1 MGSYSKSPPYE
12 DGLEDP
18 VVIVGLSF
26 RFPSDAVSEESF
38 WEILRDG
45 HSTMTEVPAS
55 RYNINGHYSDA
66 SGRQHGVTARGGHF
80 IKGDISAFDAPFFK
94 MSAAEAKAMDPQLRI
109 LLETTYHAFESANLS
124 LDDVAGSNTSVYV
137 GSLSQE
143 YDSLFAFDEEIDAKY
158 QAIGTSSS
166 MLSNRPAQA
175 ALLDSI
181 LAARVY
187 YKESLICLVGGV
199 QLQLEPRKMTA
210 AVSRLGFLSP
220 DSQCYSF
227 DDRANGY
234 SRGEG
239 VAMLVLKRLSR
250 ALEDGDTIRAVIRGT
265 ATNQDGRT
273 PSITQPSPTAQAA
286 LIQRTYQ
293 MAGLD
298 FKDTGYFEAHGT
310 GTAVGDPIEASGI
323 SQAFTRYRDPRNPLY
338 VGSVKANIGHL
349 ESSAGLAGLI
359 KTVLVLEKGVIP
371 PNALLKNL
379 NPKILADKWH
389 LNGAQWASM
398 GVELLAFAVFR
409 ESVEYADAYLRSIG
423 STWSALALVDLLSSW
438 NIHPQAVVG
447 HSSGEIAAA
456 CCAGSLSRDSALRV
470 AYFRGE
476 CVSKLL
482 EDSST
487 RELGG
492 MLAVGLSA
500 EELQPHIQA
509 VLGDGDPDEL
519 QCGCL
524 NSPKSTTVTGLDRY
538 IDALAGRL
546 EELKVFS
553 RKLNVPVAYH
563 SRQMLAVADSYR
575 SSLEGY
581 LKPGAKGRSSGTP
594 ALFSSVT
601 GFKAPKDDLSSA
613 DYWVKNLVSPVRFSQ
628 ALQLMYTS
636 LQDGED
642 SQTRPLTYLV
652 EVGPHCSL
660 ERPIRDTLP
669 GDSALVYDYTL
680 RRNSSSVD
688 DVKRLAGRTAIHGYA
703 VDVQALNGHLGR
715 PREPKVLFD
724 LPKYSFNH
732 SQSYW
737 VESRLSRNT
746 RNREHPRHE
755 LLGTRSA
762 DWNPLRPTWRL
773 VLRDSDLPWV
783 ADHKVDGIILYP
795 AAGMLVMAIE
805 GLRSLQ
811 TESSRVSGYTL
822 KDVNIGSA
830 LVVPTGDE
838 GVETQLHLGPCNPTS
853 DTQKGVSAWFFWI
866 HSVTNDEWKL
876 HCSGQISV
884 EENATDDTV
893 SETEGGHAHG
903 TTARSFGK
911 VLERCS
917 SSIDR
922 KAFYQA
928 VLEKSVDL
936 GQTFRTLQDIRFNEG
951 GREATANLPFGDWR
965 QQVRDTKLS
974 EHLIHPTTL
983 DGLLHIPFA
992 SIFPKLPVIPSVVPR
1007 QINEIY
1013 ISSDLLSDAAR
1024 DTLRLYGNTTEL
1036 GVFHI
1041 NADVAAVG
1049 SSSEKPLVY
1058 LRGVKLLGF
1067 HATDQRGTASSGPTS
1082 LFHRFEWKP
1091 DVSLLSQDGIEEYCL
1106 EHTARQGAGAT
1117 SGFDG
1122 ETERI
1127 CRYFLS
1133 AMLEELDATASEQG
1147 SRISSKPSIQNYVK
1161 WARTFLD
1168 SESQSTASLQ
1178 EAYPGFEDDD
1188 LRPALIE
1195 KFASKSVQ
1203 NRDTVDYGRKL
1214 VQIVREEVDALA
1226 LLFNEGLAERLYQ
1239 SPTFSLTSHRLAS
1252 YMDLVA
1258 HKNSDLKI
1266 LEVGAGTGST
1276 TTAVLDVLSQ
1286 PSLQAPRFSHYDF
1299 TDISPSFFADAQD
1312 RYSAHSGRMG
1322 FKVFDV
1328 ERDPEEQGFEPGSYD
1343 VVIAAAT
1350 ASATEKTR
1358 TSGPLLTE
1366 PEWNEALLRADFD
1379 GLHVSL
1385 QDDAEGNHVNSLLVS
1400 HARHPSD
1407 STSKRTD
1414 VSTVIVTGKKEHEG
1428 LAGRLQAH
1436 LRSRSKG
1443 LCDIIH
1449 ADKLSKAGTA
1459 YDQCICLMEL
1469 GNPIMAHLDET
1480 RFEALRRVTIVATQ
1494 IIWVTEGCGVGA
1506 QNPEASI
1513 VAGFAKV
1520 LERERPGLSFV
1531 HLNVQD
1537 GEHAEE
1543 TILRIVNQSHT
1554 LSPEEQETDLVE
1566 EDGRILVPRAVE
1578 APDVNRLLDSE
1589 KHGLQPRPTDVSNDS
1604 TAPGEPPLELR
1615 FSPGRLQSVH
1625 FGPDTSSPPDAL
1637 RDDEVRVL
1645 TRATGINFRDVMVA
1659 LNQISDDQIGAEFA
1673 GVVVEAGA
1681 SWRSSFRPGDR
1692 VCGPLDGSFRT
1703 LVRAPGRNLVRI
1715 PPGLSF
1721 AEAASIPVAYAT
1733 AQYAL
1738 RYLARIQPGESILI
1752 HAAAGGVGQAAVNLA
1767 QRAGATVYAT
1777 VSTPEKKKILMER
1790 FGIEA
1795 SHIFSSRHTLFA
1807 SQIMQRTGGRG
1818 VDVVLNSLAGHALTE
1833 SWRCLAHLGRFVEI
1847 GKRDIRAFNRL
1858 PMEPF
1863 SRNVSFSSLDLKVLA
1878 DHNPALLSTVMKE
1891 IEELVWDETA
1901 RPHLVPYPLTVFKRS
1916 GFEEAFRLLQS
1927 GRHSGKVVVDWEQAD
1942 TIKVVPKSPLDYSFD
1957 PNATYVITGGLGGI
1971 GRNLAGWMARNG
1983 ARNLCLLSRSGPV
1996 TAASKDLVTAL
2007 EQDGVHLY
2015 TPACDISDAQAVT
2028 NVVAHIESHMP
2039 PIKGCIHSAM
2049 AIENRVFENYD
2060 LPTFNSAFPAKV
2072 QGTYNLHNHLPRGM
2086 EFFVILGSI
2095 AAFIGPASQSNYA
2108 GVSSFQDAFARFRRA
2123 RGEHCVTVDLGVVE
2137 GIGYIAERVAVARN
2151 VDMMFVDHKVLR
2163 ESDVHFTL
2171 KWACNPR
2178 LSAPPADGSPWA
2190 AQVVAALTTPAFV
2203 RRGGVLR
2210 DHKWMRIPMFRH
2222 LYRMELQQGDG
2233 ATAGGDDGDNSDSGE
2248 NAGALLREARTQAEA
2263 AAAVTHLF
2271 ARRLA
2276 RSLAVPVADIDVGR
2290 PAYAFGVDSLVAV
2303 ELLFWFSSEIRA
2315 DVPVVQ
2321 ILGSSTI
2328 AQLGAVAAAKSEHLL
2343 GRDLAA

>member
-1 MGSYSKSPPYE
+1 MGSYSKSSPYE

-38 WEILRDG
+38 WEILREG

-94 MSAAEAKAMDPQLRI
+94 MSAAEAKAMDPQLRV

-166 MLSNRPAQA
+166 MLSNRG
-175 ALLDSI
+175 
-181 LAARVY
+181 
-187 YKESLICLVGGV
+187 ESDMSLVGGV
-199 QLQLEPRKMTA
+199 QMQLEPRKMTA

-220 DSQCYSF
+220 DSHCYSF

-239 VAMLVLKRLSR
+239 VAMLVLKRLSK
-250 ALEDGDTIRAVIRGT
+250 ALEDGDTIRAVVRGT

-323 SQAFTRYRDPRNPLY
+323 SQAFTRYRDPQNPLH

-398 GVELLAFAVFR
+398 GVELLAFSVFG

-423 STWSALALVDLLSSW
+423 STWSAVDELCKPAATSNIHIPSLAQPLCTILQIALVDLLSSW

-456 CCAGSLSRDSALRV
+456 YCAGSLSRDSALRV

-476 CVSKLL
+476 CVSRLL
-482 EDSST
+482 EDT
-487 RELGG
+487 KRELGG
-492 MLAVGLSA
+492 MLAVGLSE

-509 VLGDGDPDEL
+509 VLGDGDPDGL

-538 IDALAGRL
+538 LDALASRL
-546 EELKVFS
+546 EELRIFS

-563 SRQMLAVADSYR
+563 SRQMLAVAGSYR

-581 LKPGAKGRSSGTP
+581 LKPGAKGRSSGAP

-601 GFKAPKDDLSSA
+601 GMKASKGDLSSA
-613 DYWVKNLVSPVRFSQ
+613 DYWVENLVSPVRFSQ

-636 LQDGED
+636 LQNGEEG
-642 SQTRPLTYLV
+642 QTKPLAYLV
-652 EVGPHCSL
+652 EVGPHCGL
-660 ERPIRDTLP
+660 ERPIRDSLP
-669 GDSALVYDYTL
+669 EDSAFVYDYTL

-688 DVKRLAGRTAIHGYA
+688 DVKGLAGRSATHGYA
-703 VDVQALNGHLGR
+703 VDAQAVNGQLGR
-715 PREPKVLFD
+715 LRRLQEPKMLFD

-773 VLRDSDLPWV
+773 VIRDSDLPWV

-811 TESSRVSGYTL
+811 TEPSRVSGYTL

-853 DTQKGVSAWFFWI
+853 DTQKG
-866 HSVTNDEWKL
+866 
-876 HCSGQISV
+876 ISV

-893 SETEGGHAHG
+893 SETGGGLAHG

-936 GQTFRTLQDIRFNEG
+936 GQTFRTLHDIRFNEAD
-951 GREATANLPFGDWR
+951 REATANLPFADWR

-1013 ISSDLLSDAAR
+1013 ISNDLLNDAAS

-1049 SSSEKPLVY
+1049 GSSEKPLIY

-1091 DVSLLSQDGIEEYCL
+1091 DLSLLSQDGIEQYCRD
-1106 EHTARQGAGAT
+1106 HTARKGVAT

-1147 SRISSKPSIQNYVK
+1147 PRISSKPSIQNYVK
-1161 WARTFLD
+1161 WARSFLEN
-1168 SESQSTASLQ
+1168 ESRSTTSLQ
-1178 EAYPGFEDDD
+1178 EAYPGFEDDG
-1188 LRPALIE
+1188 LRPALIDQ
-1195 KFASKSVQ
+1195 FASKSVQ

-1214 VQIVREEVDALA
+1214 VPIVREEVDALG

-1252 YMDLVA
+1252 YMDLLA

-1312 RYSAHSGRMG
+1312 RYAAHSGRMG
-1322 FKVFDV
+1322 FKVLDV

-1343 VVIAAAT
+1343 VVIAAAVLHAT
-1350 ASATEKTR
+1350 SSIDQSLRNVKKLLKPGGQLVFWEPTSRRIASIPFFVGVLPGWWLSTEKTR

-1385 QDDAEGNHVNSLLVS
+1385 RDDAEGNHVNSLLVS
-1400 HARHPSD
+1400 HARYPSE

-1414 VSTVIVTGKKEHEG
+1414 LSTIIVTGKKEHDD
-1428 LAGRLQAH
+1428 LADRIRAN

-1443 LCDIIH
+1443 LCDVMH
-1449 ADKLSKAGTA
+1449 ADLLSGAEIV

-1480 RFEALRRVTIVATQ
+1480 KFEALRRVTTVATQ

-1531 HLNVQD
+1531 HLNVHD
-1537 GEHAEE
+1537 REHAED
-1543 TILRIVNQSHT
+1543 TIIRIVNQSHT
-1554 LSPEEQETDLVE
+1554 LSAEDQETDLLEE
-1566 EDGRILVPRAVE
+1566 EDGRVLVPRAVE

-1589 KHGLQPRPTDVSNDS
+1589 KHGLQPQPTD
-1604 TAPGEPPLELR
+1604 
-1615 FSPGRLQSVH
+1615 
-1625 FGPDTSSPPDAL
+1625 
-1637 RDDEVRVL
+1637 DDEVRVL
-1645 TRATGINFRDVMVA
+1645 VKATGINFRDVMVA
-1659 LNQISDDQIGAEFA
+1659 LNQISDNHMGAEFA

-1681 SWRSSFRPGDR
+1681 SWRSSFSPGDR

-1703 LVRAPGRNLVRI
+1703 LVRAPGRNLVKI
-1715 PPGLSF
+1715 PPNLSF

-1767 QRAGATVYAT
+1767 QRAGAAVYAT
-1777 VSTPEKKKILMER
+1777 VSTPEKKRILMER
-1790 FGIEA
+1790 FGVEA
-1795 SHIFSSRHTLFA
+1795 GRIFSSRHTLFA
-1807 SQIMQRTGGRG
+1807 SQVMQRTGGRG

-1833 SWRCLAHLGRFVEI
+1833 SWRCLAPLGRFVEI

-1878 DHNPALLSTVMKE
+1878 DHNPALLSTIMKE

-1957 PNATYVITGGLGGI
+1957 SDATYVI
-1971 GRNLAGWMARNG
+1971 
-1983 ARNLCLLSRSGPV
+1983 

-2015 TPACDISDAQAVT
+2015 TPACDVSDAMAVAD
-2028 NVVAHIESHMP
+2028 VVAHIEARMP

-2072 QGTYNLHNHLPRGM
+2072 QGTYNLHNHLPKGM
-2086 EFFVILGSI
+2086 DFFVILGSI

-2108 GVSSFQDAFARFRRA
+2108 GVSSFQDAFARFRRSG
-2123 RGEHCVTVDLGVVE
+2123 GEHCVTIDLGAVE

-2163 ESDVHFTL
+2163 EGDVHFTL
-2171 KWACNPR
+2171 KWACNPL
-2178 LSAPPADGSPWA
+2178 LSTPESPWA

-2222 LYRMELQQGDG
+2222 LYRMELQQGNNNSADGTTASSDADG
-2233 ATAGGDDGDNSDSGE
+2233 AE
-2248 NAGALLREARTQAEA
+2248 NAGALLRAARTQAEA

-2271 ARRLA
+2271 AKRLA

-2328 AQLGAVAAAKSEHLL
+2328 AQLGAVAAAKSEHLQ
-2343 GRDLAA
+2343 GRDLPV